1 MPGVGNKGKYI
12 LFSLTCVMDFLWQ
25 KSNGSQLMVDS
36 LDDVDISAITI
47 FSKLSDSSVDR
58 FDGRDSKSSQK

>member
-1 MPGVGNKGKYI
+1 
-12 LFSLTCVMDFLWQ
+12 
-25 KSNGSQLMVDS
+25 MVDS